1 MELKEIKEFTLVM
14 TEKEWLEL
22 WRYFYAKFSN
32 YKKDFREYE
41 CKMYDRLEDLRLEK
55 VSKSN

>member
-1 MELKEIKEFTLVM
+1 MELKEVKEFALVM

-22 WRYFYAKFSN
+22 WYYFWDRRFN
-32 YKKDFREYE
+32 YKNNFEYE
-41 CKMYDRLEDLRLEK
+41 HKMFDKLEDLRLEK